1 MNIKD
6 SILLNVEPKEKI
18 LEEESVEVKEIDYVA
33 RALNSISNLVREMTY
48 IKSDIDNCHK
58 PLVTPYANMITKTKA
73 MSDEDYSLLLE
84 KIKNFYLKKI
94 DLIKDSVYDIF
105 EDKDKEEDKEK
116 KEEEHPEMAQA
127 EIQVYKGD
135 F

>member
-33 RALNSISNLVREMTY
+33 RALNSISNLVREMIF

-58 PLVTPYANMITKTKA
+58 PLVTPANMITKTKA

-94 DLIKDSVYDIF
+94 DLIKYSVYDIF
-105 EDKDKEEDKEK
+105 EDKDKKEDKEK